1 MFLEFLTILACPS
14 CKRELTCDPAR
25 TCANDEVIEGAL
37 RCAGCSRTYPI
48 TGGIPRFVAGEDY
61 AGSFGLQWNR
71 FKTEQLDSV
80 NGTNLSQ
87 TRFRKETGWEE
98 GSMPGEWV
106 LDAGCGA
113 GRFLES
119 AARSGANVIAV
130 DLSRAIDAARGNLGV
145 RRNIHFAQASIY
157 ELPFRDKSLGA
168 GYSLGVIQHT
178 PDPLSAVAAIAA
190 TVKPGGKLALT
201 IYEKRRFT
209 RLNGKYLVRPVTRR
223 LPPRLLLSLLKLS
236 LPLLFP
242 LTEVLFRIPL
252 LGRVFRFVIP
262 IANYVDLRALTVQQR
277 YRWALMDTFDMLAP
291 KYDSPQTEADVN
303 DRLSR
308 SGFVDV
314 ERGQGAGLNL
324 IARRAAQ
331 LAQEST

>member
-1 MFLEFLTILACPS
+1 MFLELLTVLVCPR
-14 CKRELTCDPAR
+14 CKRDLTCDRAR
-25 TCANDEVIEGAL
+25 TCANGEVMEGAL
-37 RCAGCSRTYPI
+37 RCAGCSLTYPI
-48 TGGIPRFVAGEDY
+48 SGGIPRFVTDEDY

-80 NGTNLSQ
+80 NGTSLSQ
-87 TRFRKETGWEE
+87 TRFRSETGWEQ
-98 GSMPGEWV
+98 GGMHGEWV

-130 DLSRAIDAARGNLGV
+130 DLSRAVDAARSNLGV
-145 RRNIHFAQASIY
+145 RRNVHFVQASIY

-168 GYSLGVIQHT
+168 AYSLGVIQHT

-209 RLNGKYLVRPVTRR
+209 RLNGKYLLRPITRR
-223 LPPRLLLSLLKLS
+223 VPPRLLLFLLNLS

-242 LTEVLFRIPL
+242 LTEVLFRVPL

-262 IANYVDLRALTVQQR
+262 VANYVDVRDLTLQQR
-277 YRWALMDTFDMLAP
+277 YRWALMDTFDMLGP
-291 KYDSPQTEADVN
+291 RYDSPQTQADVSEL
-303 DRLSR
+303 LSR
-308 SGFVDV
+308 SGFVDI

-324 IARRAAQ
+324 VARRAAQ

>member
-1 MFLEFLTILACPS
+1 
-14 CKRELTCDPAR
+14 
-25 TCANDEVIEGAL
+25 
-37 RCAGCSRTYPI
+37 
-48 TGGIPRFVAGEDY
+48 
-61 AGSFGLQWNR
+61 
-71 FKTEQLDSV
+71 
-80 NGTNLSQ
+80 
-87 TRFRKETGWEE
+87 
-98 GSMPGEWV
+98 
-106 LDAGCGA
+106 
-113 GRFLES
+113 
-119 AARSGANVIAV
+119 
-130 DLSRAIDAARGNLGV
+130 
-145 RRNIHFAQASIY
+145 
-157 ELPFRDKSLGA
+157 
-168 GYSLGVIQHT
+168 
-178 PDPLSAVAAIAA
+178 VAAIAA

-308 SGFVDV
+308 SGFVDI